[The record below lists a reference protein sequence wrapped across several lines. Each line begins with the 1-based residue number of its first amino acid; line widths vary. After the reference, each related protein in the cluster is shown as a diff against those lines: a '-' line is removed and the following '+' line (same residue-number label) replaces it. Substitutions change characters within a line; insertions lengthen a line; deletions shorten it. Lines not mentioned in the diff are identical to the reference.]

1 MPTPLP
7 EYYIGIM
14 SGTSLDGIDIALV
27 EMTNVPTLVDFHYSP
42 FPNDIRTLL
51 NAFCQPKHVT
61 SPQKLGQLDSQLG
74 ELFATSVNKLLA
86 KTHLSPHKIRAIGC
100 HGQTIYHAPDIQHP
114 FSMQLGNPNVIAERT
129 GITTVADFRR
139 RDIAAGGQGA
149 PLVPYFHEAIFQHP
163 KENRVI
169 VNIGGIANITILPA
183 QQSGSVSSGFDTGPG
198 NTLLDQW
205 IYKTKQQPYDQS
217 GLWAQS
223 GHPQPEIINL
233 LKSDPFFTQA
243 PPKSSGREYFS
254 LEWLTDSLGQLNTT
268 YAPEDI
274 QASLTMLTAQTIA
287 EAITHYAPNT
297 DRIYI
302 CGGGAHNTTLIANM
316 KALILNPIE
325 LTSALG
331 INPNHVEAIA
341 FAWLAKRCMDKKPGN
356 LTAVTGAS
364 HPVILGAIYQH

>member
-1 MPTPLP
+1 
-7 EYYIGIM
+7 
-14 SGTSLDGIDIALV
+14 
-27 EMTNVPTLVDFHYSP
+27 
-42 FPNDIRTLL
+42 
-51 NAFCQPKHVT
+51 
-61 SPQKLGQLDSQLG
+61 
-74 ELFATSVNKLLA
+74 
-86 KTHLSPHKIRAIGC
+86 
-100 HGQTIYHAPDIQHP
+100 
-114 FSMQLGNPNVIAERT
+114 MQLGNPNIIAELT
-129 GITTVADFRR
+129 NITTVADFRR

-169 VNIGGIANITILPA
+169 VNIGGIANITILPS

-254 LEWLTDSLGQLNTT
+254 LTWLTDKLKRLEKN

-274 QASLTMLTAQTIA
+274 QASLTMLTASTIV
-287 EAITHYAPNT
+287 EAIEAYAPDT
-297 DRIYI
+297 ERIFI
-302 CGGGAHNTTLIANM
+302 CGGGTYNATLLENIR
-316 KALILNPIE
+316 ALQLCPTDS
-325 LTSALG
+325 TSALG
-331 INPNHVEAIA
+331 INPSHVEAIA
-341 FAWLAKRCMDKKPGN
+341 FAWLAKRCIDKKPGN
-356 LTAVTGAS
+356 LTTATGAT
-364 HPVILGAIYQH
+364 HPVILGAIYQK

>member
-1 MPTPLP
+1 
-7 EYYIGIM
+7 
-14 SGTSLDGIDIALV
+14 
-27 EMTNVPTLVDFHYSP
+27 
-42 FPNDIRTLL
+42 
-51 NAFCQPKHVT
+51 
-61 SPQKLGQLDSQLG
+61 
-74 ELFATSVNKLLA
+74 
-86 KTHLSPHKIRAIGC
+86 
-100 HGQTIYHAPDIQHP
+100 
-114 FSMQLGNPNVIAERT
+114 MQLGNPNVIAERT

-169 VNIGGIANITILPA
+169 VNIGGIANITILPS

-223 GHPQPEIINL
+223 GQPQPEIIKL

-254 LEWLTDSLGQLNTT
+254 LDWLTDRLGQLNTT

-274 QASLTMLTAQTIA
+274 QASLTLLTAQTIA
-287 EAITHYAPNT
+287 DAITHYAPDT

-316 KALILNPIE
+316 KAIRLSPI
-325 LTSALG
+325 
-331 INPNHVEAIA
+331 
-341 FAWLAKRCMDKKPGN
+341 
-356 LTAVTGAS
+356 
-364 HPVILGAIYQH
+364 

>member
-27 EMTNVPTLVDFHYSP
+27 EMTNDPTLVDFHYSP
-42 FPNDIRTLL
+42 FPHDIRSLL
-51 NAFCQPKHVT
+51 NAFCQPNHLT

-74 ELFATSVNKLLA
+74 ELFATSVNELLA
-86 KTHLSPHKIRAIGC
+86 KTRLSPHKIRAIGC
-100 HGQTIYHAPDIQHP
+100 HGQTIHHAPDSQYP

-169 VNIGGIANITILPA
+169 VNIGGIANITILPS

-223 GHPQPEIINL
+223 GQPQPEIIKL

-254 LEWLTDSLGQLNTT
+254 LDWLTDRLGQLNTT

-274 QASLTMLTAQTIA
+274 QASLTLLTAQTIA
-287 EAITHYAPNT
+287 DAITHYAPDT

-316 KALILNPIE
+316 KALRLSPIE

-341 FAWLAKRCMDKKPGN
+341 FAWLAKRCLDKKPGN
-356 LTAVTGAS
+356 LTSVTGAS